1 MTDADAPYPATPVL
15 VASER
20 PVAPSV
26 RPAVWLAAVALI
38 AIVTGGFVASAAAG
52 IGAMVFALA
61 ARRELRTDSGLAGA
75 LRSLVAMIIGI
86 IAVGLG
92 LVFVAMPWAF
102 VGFAFLNV

>member
-1 MTDADAPYPATPVL
+1 MTESDAPYPPEPVL
-15 VASER
+15 VASGK

-26 RPAVWLAAVALI
+26 GPALWLAGIAVV

-52 IGAMVFALA
+52 IGTIVFALA
-61 ARRELRTDSGLAGA
+61 ARRELRSNSGLAGT
-75 LRSLVAMIIGI
+75 LRSLVAMIIGV

-92 LVFVAMPWAF
+92 IVYVAIPWAF